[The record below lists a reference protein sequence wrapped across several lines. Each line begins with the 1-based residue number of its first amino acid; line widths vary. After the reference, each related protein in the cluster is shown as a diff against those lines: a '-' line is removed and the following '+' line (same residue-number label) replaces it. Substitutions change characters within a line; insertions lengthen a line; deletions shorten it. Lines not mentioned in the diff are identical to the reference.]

1 MCASTRFSLV
11 LLPYISMKYELENGL
26 DNGKASFFDSV
37 KVVGFGPV
45 QRFELISDYFIVCLE
60 LS

>member
-1 MCASTRFSLV
+1 
-11 LLPYISMKYELENGL
+11 MKYELENGL

-37 KVVGFGPV
+37 EMVGFGPV
-45 QRFELISDYFIVCLE
+45 QHFKVISDDFIVCLE

>member
-1 MCASTRFSLV
+1 
-11 LLPYISMKYELENGL
+11 MKYELENGL

-37 KVVGFGPV
+37 KMVGFGPV
-45 QRFELISDYFIVCLE
+45 QRFKVMSDYCIVCLE

>member
-1 MCASTRFSLV
+1 
-11 LLPYISMKYELENGL
+11 MKYELENGL

-45 QRFELISDYFIVCLE
+45 QRFELISDYFTVCLE